1 MKYTWFPLRNYHL
14 FKNIKKI
21 EHAFLPEVR
30 RIAYC
35 FKYTK
40 KKAYRHVRKLVLDRT
55 RQQGDVQR
63 RECVHAINWK
73 NYK

>member
-1 MKYTWFPLRNYHL
+1 ML
-14 FKNIKKI
+14 FCQRLGELHIASNI
-21 EHAFLPEVR
+21 P
-30 RIAYC
+30 
-35 FKYTK
+35 K

>member
-40 KKAYRHVRKLVLDRT
+40 KKHIDMSGNWCWTGRGSRVMYREENVCM
-55 RQQGDVQR
+55 Q
-63 RECVHAINWK
+63 
-73 NYK
+73 